1 MKPRTVTIVAMLSAM
16 LGALVATELR
26 LYGEAQAQ
34 ETMRYP
40 YLNKRMEKPA
50 IYSHLVRMESSG
62 VDGL

>member
-1 MKPRTVTIVAMLSAM
+1 MLSAM
-16 LGALVATELR
+16 LGVLVATELR